1 MDGRIE
7 AESFANPL
15 HAGDRNENIRV
26 FNRNGE
32 ALVYHI
38 PIATGVHGGGD
49 VRLLRTLFDPNVT
62 DTMKQQ
68 AGSWDGALS
77 MLIGVAANRS
87 IAENRP
93 IVIRELLN
101 PIERA

>member
-1 MDGRIE
+1 M
-7 AESFANPL
+7 
-15 HAGDRNENIRV
+15 
-26 FNRNGE
+26 
-32 ALVYHI
+32 
-38 PIATGVHGGGD
+38 
-49 VRLLRTLFDPNVT
+49 RLLRTLFDPNVT